1 MWKKL
6 LQLVNYV
13 RKRMGLLD
21 NIDNIA
27 FATSYNN
34 DKILEVF
41 PGSFTALASA
51 TSTTSIPHVWGASVF
66 PVMIW
71 SDDNTT
77 WQDAGSA
84 TFAAAS
90 TTVELSASCSVDAD
104 DILVSVS
111 NSTGSNKTCYYKI
124 ALIVED

>member
-1 MWKKL
+1 
-6 LQLVNYV
+6 
-13 RKRMGLLD
+13 MGLLD
-21 NIDNIA
+21 NIDNVA

-41 PGSFTALASA
+41 TGSFAATASA
-51 TSTTSIPHVWGASVF
+51 TSTTTIPHTWGASVF

-71 SDDNTT
+71 SDDNAT

-84 TFAAAS
+84 TYAAAS

-111 NSTGSNKTCYYKI
+111 NSTGTNKTCYYKV